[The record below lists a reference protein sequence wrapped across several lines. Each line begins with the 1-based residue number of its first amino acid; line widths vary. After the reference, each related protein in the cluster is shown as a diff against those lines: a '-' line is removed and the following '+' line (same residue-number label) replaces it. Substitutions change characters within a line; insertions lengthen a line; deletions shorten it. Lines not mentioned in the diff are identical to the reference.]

1 MKENFVIEY
10 SDVVL
15 FMKQK
20 QRRKKKERKRQNKE
34 AKESKKERQERKE
47 KGQEEERD
55 REREIEKGGAPKKL
69 RRNKGRRSKINK
81 KCPFLGG
88 KTRFLFFVLQS
99 KERKGTTTN
108 QKNKKIINKEGL
120 GPSEVALWA
129 TSPDP

>member
-1 MKENFVIEY
+1 MKENYVIEY
-10 SDVVL
+10 PDVVL

-20 QRRKKKERKRQNKE
+20 QRRKTRKERDKDKE
-34 AKESKKERQERKE
+34 AEESKNERQEGRK

-55 REREIEKGGAPKKL
+55 RERKIEKGGGQNKL
-69 RRNKGRRSKINK
+69 RRNKGRHSKINK

-88 KTRFLFFVLQS
+88 KRVFCITKQR
-99 KERKGTTTN
+99 KERK
-108 QKNKKIINKEGL
+108 KNKQKKSKEGL